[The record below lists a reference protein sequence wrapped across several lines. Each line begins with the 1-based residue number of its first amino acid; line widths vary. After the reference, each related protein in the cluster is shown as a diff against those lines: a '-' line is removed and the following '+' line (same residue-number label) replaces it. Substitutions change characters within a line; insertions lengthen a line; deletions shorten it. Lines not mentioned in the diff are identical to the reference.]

1 VSGISDQPAF
11 VLQYGP
17 SGTGKTTDDL
27 LSFPRAV
34 WIAAPG
40 ALKSSLG
47 VCGYEPPADR
57 VFDVQK
63 IAEAT
68 AVVEQIGEAKRAG
81 KAKADV
87 DGVVVDDLT
96 LLVDRTVA
104 ALTKSGTGGYDLWAA
119 VHGQLLALREAAR
132 RAGVHVAL
140 NCHEIG
146 PRIVDGA
153 RFRGC
158 PALPG
163 KTLPY
168 KIPAA
173 CDMVLHVETAPPN
186 STAFG
191 WPVRYR
197 CAADDPDWLTKDRHN
212 VTPDPSPM
220 NLGEILRLAARV
232 SGNAKFAP
240 RRLPGLEWQEPLVE
254 KGATALLTNLGSSVH
269 VKAVLGELFKH
280 ATGKLN
286 ADERHALW
294 AVRDAYDRAILRNGL
309 AAHRRKF
316 FGL

>member
-1 VSGISDQPAF
+1 MGISDQPAF

-17 SGTGKTTDDL
+17 PKMGKTTDDL

-40 ALKSSLG
+40 ALKPSIG
-47 VCGYEPPADR
+47 VCGYEPLADR
-57 VFDVQK
+57 VFDVAR

-68 AVVEQIGEAKRAG
+68 EIVEKLGEAKRHG
-81 KAKADV
+81 KSKADV
-87 DGVVVDDLT
+87 DAIVVDDLT

-104 ALTKSGTGGYDLWAA
+104 ALTRSGTGGFDLWAA

-132 RAGVHVAL
+132 RAGIHVVL

-146 PRIVDGA
+146 PRIVDGS

-173 CDMVLHVETAPPN
+173 CDMVLHVAAAPPN
-186 STAFG
+186 SVSIG
-191 WPVRYR
+191 WPVHYR
-197 CAADDPDWLTKDRHN
+197 VGADDPDWITGDRHN

-232 SGNAKFAP
+232 SGRASFGP
-240 RRLPGLEWQEPLVE
+240 RRLPGLEWQEEIVE
-254 KGATALLTNLGSSVH
+254 KGANTILKNIGDTAL
-269 VKAVLGELFKH
+269 VKAVLGEVLKH
-280 ATGKLN
+280 AMTKFN

-294 AVRDAYDRAILRNGL
+294 TVRDTYDRAILRNGL